1 MGLIVNEILV
11 KITHVNCSNIEC
23 VPHTLSNLLHTS
35 RRKAFLLCIFKK
47 ARINL
52 LSLQQCTLASSRKKI
67 SLWPSFQGSVM
78 VSGPEVQE
86 NFLGVVI
93 LFPGMMCVLL
103 IRFGQSTNVN
113 L

>member
-1 MGLIVNEILV
+1 MVLIVNEILV
-11 KITHVNCSNIEC
+11 KTTHVNCSNIEC
-23 VPHTLSNLLHTS
+23 VPHTHLLHTS
-35 RRKAFLLCIFKK
+35 RRKAFLLCVFWKHVLICYHCNNVLKHPHV
-47 ARINL
+47 N
-52 LSLQQCTLASSRKKI
+52 KI

-78 VSGPEVQE
+78 VSGPEVKE

-93 LFPGMMCVLL
+93 LFPGMLYVLL